1 MKQSIHKTPTSTSY
15 KNYEREIY
23 MSEYVTLPR
32 DQVRMMKVR
41 EVIAWGI
48 AVFMVVITFIRQ
60 GNNMAII
67 NNDKEAL
74 THALILGITAPS
86 DEALDK
92 VMSIA
97 QEISDRLSDE
107 EIEQCKKEAI
117 AWIDEQEMKKRDEE
131 QSTIHQEVVCFYLFY
146 L

>member
-1 MKQSIHKTPTSTSY
+1 
-15 KNYEREIY
+15 
-23 MSEYVTLPR
+23 
-32 DQVRMMKVR
+32 
-41 EVIAWGI
+41 
-48 AVFMVVITFIRQ
+48 
-60 GNNMAII
+60 MAMI

-86 DEALDK
+86 DEALEK

-131 QSTIHQEVVCFYLFY
+131 ESTIH
-146 L
+146 

>member
-1 MKQSIHKTPTSTSY
+1 
-15 KNYEREIY
+15 
-23 MSEYVTLPR
+23 
-32 DQVRMMKVR
+32 
-41 EVIAWGI
+41 
-48 AVFMVVITFIRQ
+48 
-60 GNNMAII
+60 MAMIK
-67 NNDKEAL
+67 NDKEAL

-131 QSTIHQEVVCFYLFY
+131 QSTIH
-146 L
+146 

>member
-1 MKQSIHKTPTSTSY
+1 
-15 KNYEREIY
+15 
-23 MSEYVTLPR
+23 
-32 DQVRMMKVR
+32 
-41 EVIAWGI
+41 
-48 AVFMVVITFIRQ
+48 
-60 GNNMAII
+60 MAII
-67 NNDKEAL
+67 NNDNEAL

-92 VMSIA
+92 VMLIA

-131 QSTIHQEVVCFYLFY
+131 EQTIH
-146 L
+146 

>member
-1 MKQSIHKTPTSTSY
+1 MTMI
-15 KNYEREIY
+15 KNDR
-23 MSEYVTLPR
+23 
-32 DQVRMMKVR
+32 
-41 EVIAWGI
+41 
-48 AVFMVVITFIRQ
+48 
-60 GNNMAII
+60 
-67 NNDKEAL
+67 EAL

-117 AWIDEQEMKKRDEE
+117 AWIDMQEMKKRDEE
-131 QSTIHQEVVCFYLFY
+131 QSTIH
-146 L
+146 

>member
-1 MKQSIHKTPTSTSY
+1 M
-15 KNYEREIY
+15 
-23 MSEYVTLPR
+23 
-32 DQVRMMKVR
+32 
-41 EVIAWGI
+41 A
-48 AVFMVVITFIRQ
+48 FIK
-60 GNNMAII
+60 
-67 NNDKEAL
+67 NDKEAL

-86 DEALDK
+86 DEALEK

-131 QSTIHQEVVCFYLFY
+131 QSTIH
-146 L
+146 

>member
-1 MKQSIHKTPTSTSY
+1 
-15 KNYEREIY
+15 
-23 MSEYVTLPR
+23 
-32 DQVRMMKVR
+32 
-41 EVIAWGI
+41 
-48 AVFMVVITFIRQ
+48 
-60 GNNMAII
+60 MAII

-131 QSTIHQEVVCFYLFY
+131 QSTIH
-146 L
+146 

>member
-1 MKQSIHKTPTSTSY
+1 M
-15 KNYEREIY
+15 
-23 MSEYVTLPR
+23 
-32 DQVRMMKVR
+32 
-41 EVIAWGI
+41 A
-48 AVFMVVITFIRQ
+48 FIK
-60 GNNMAII
+60 
-67 NNDKEAL
+67 NDKEAL

-117 AWIDEQEMKKRDEE
+117 AWIDEQEMKQRDEE
-131 QSTIHQEVVCFYLFY
+131 QSTIH
-146 L
+146 

>member
-48 AVFMVVITFIRQ
+48 ALFMAVITFIRQ
-60 GNNMAII
+60 GNDMAFIK
-67 NNDKEAL
+67 NDKEAL
-74 THALILGITAPS
+74 THALILGITAPN
-86 DEALDK
+86 DK
-92 VMSIA
+92 LQEVMEIA
-97 QEISDRLSDE
+97 QVIADKLSDE

-131 QSTIHQEVVCFYLFY
+131 ESTIHQEVVCFYLFY